1 MSPID
6 EKNFHYLIEPTLDEL
21 LRDPIVHL
29 VMRRDGINEDTVR
42 RFVREAA
49 LNLRSSETGTCQA
62 A

>member
-6 EKNFHYLIEPTLDEL
+6 EKNFHYHIEPTLDEL

-29 VMRRDGINEDTVR
+29 VMRRDGINEETVR

-49 LNLRSSETGTCQA
+49 LNLQSSQTRACKA